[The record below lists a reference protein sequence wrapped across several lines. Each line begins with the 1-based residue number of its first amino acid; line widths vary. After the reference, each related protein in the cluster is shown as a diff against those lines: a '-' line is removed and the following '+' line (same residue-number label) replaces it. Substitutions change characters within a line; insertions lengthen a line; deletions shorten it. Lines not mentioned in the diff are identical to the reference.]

1 MMVIRNLIF
10 VPYGWIKLCY
20 YASHVDKYTE
30 EERYRLLKYIDHKA
44 NKGGSVHIEVHG
56 QENIPKENGFMFF
69 PNHQGFTMCW
79 QCLRHARFL
88 FRLSQKKENCQ
99 YSVSETGLC
108 LHEGVHD

>member
-56 QENIPKENGFMFF
+56 QENIPKENGFMFS
-69 PNHQGFTMCW
+69 QTIRGFTMCW
-79 QCLRHARFL
+79 QCLRHARVP
-88 FRLSQKKENCQ
+88 FRLSQKRK
-99 YSVSETGLC
+99 LPIFRF
-108 LHEGVHD
+108 